1 MVWTATAR
9 DSTHSYATDD
19 GPRGFTVLSPPWILY
34 FGFVSVVSSP
44 CSYLFTS
51 ASVKIPFHAAPKCD
65 TLNLTDMWRST
76 FEISS
81 VQLRSVTELAPK
93 SPFLRMCEQ
102 NPYPVWFSCRPNS
115 YLVECKQNLNIPGLL
130 YSQTWQ
136 NLIYGIVNFCMLID
150 QKVVLYLFSFFAWK
164 QKGWMKNRII
174 CGYWPCY

>member
-1 MVWTATAR
+1 MN
-9 DSTHSYATDD
+9 SD
-19 GPRGFTVLSPPWILY
+19 GTGLYSFIRNRRWAERVYSPFTPLNRILY

-81 VQLRSVTELAPK
+81 VQLRSVTEVAPK

-102 NPYPVWFSCRPNS
+102 NPHPVWFSCRPNS
-115 YLVECKQNLNIPGLL
+115 YLVECEQNLNIPGLF